1 MYWFSPAPCPVEWY
15 EYFYVV
21 GLTVCFSTLMNVTM
35 QPMMNAI
42 LNFFKN
48 LIIGDI
54 DNDKVSIE
62 ESLLVAIE
70 DMTGFAP
77 ELDWTLDQCGLSSVG
92 LPILAARLKEAF
104 STKTSPLNITTA
116 ALSTART
123 VEDLVK
129 VLEEIKSLSASEGV

>member
-15 EYFYVV
+15 EYFYLV

-35 QPMMNAI
+35 QPMVNA
-42 LNFFKN
+42 LLTNLKN
-48 LIIGDI
+48 LVVGE
-54 DNDKVSIE
+54 NDFDDVTIE

-70 DMTGFAP
+70 EMSGFAP

-104 STKTSPLNITTA
+104 STKTRSLNITTA

-123 VEDLVK
+123 IQDLVK
-129 VLEEIKSLSASEGV
+129 VLEEIDRLSASEGI